1 MTRAVNPRL
10 THAPLSF
17 ALCQVRFSALR
28 SMGIHIAAIQ
38 DGLRRDGGYRLD
50 ESGQVQEFLFG
61 PKGPVTNAAQ
71 RWEFLTLER
80 TRSVVITEQFAVFQT
95 TAYTVFPDFLTEL
108 LRLMDAIAAT
118 GQDLLITR
126 VGIRYVDAIAPAD
139 GKTWQQYLIP
149 GLRGDTEAEVF
160 TEEPLMAY
168 HQMGNTAHGRLVA
181 RITQN
186 RDGLSL
192 PIELLQGPQNL
203 RITREVPKGPVVTL
217 IDIDH
222 YAEGLQQDYNRDWLE
237 DLAWKLKDD
246 IYRAFTGY
254 VTGEAMEEW
263 A

>member
-1 MTRAVNPRL
+1 MTRTVNPRL
-10 THAPLSF
+10 TNAPLSF

-28 SMGIHIAAIQ
+28 SMSSHIATIQ

-50 ESGQVQEFLFG
+50 KSGRVQEFLFG
-61 PKGPVTNAAQ
+61 PNGPVTNAAQ

-118 GQDLLITR
+118 GQDILITR
-126 VGIRYVDAIAPAD
+126 VGIRYVDTIAPATD
-139 GKTWQQYLIP
+139 KAWQDYLIP
-149 GLRGDTEAEVF
+149 GLRGDTGAEVF

-168 HQMGNTAHGRLVA
+168 HQMGKTAHGRLVA

-192 PIELLQGPQNL
+192 PLELTQGTENL
-203 RITREVPKGPVVTL
+203 KVIRTVPKDTVVTL

-222 YAEGLQQDYNRDWLE
+222 FAEGLQQDYDREWLE

-254 VTGEAMEEW
+254 VTQEAMEEW

>member
-1 MTRAVNPRL
+1 MTRTAHPRL

-17 ALCQVRFSALR
+17 ALCQVRFSTLR
-28 SMGIHIAAIQ
+28 SMGSHIAAIQ
-38 DGLRRDGGYRLD
+38 DRLRRDGQYRLD
-50 ESGQVQEFLFG
+50 ESGQVQEVLIG
-61 PKGPVTNAAQ
+61 PQGPVANSAQ

-118 GQDLLITR
+118 GQDILITR
-126 VGIRYVDAIAPAD
+126 IGIRYVDAIVPAAR
-139 GKTWQQYLIP
+139 KIWQDYLIP
-149 GLRGDTEAEVF
+149 GLRGETDAEVF
-160 TEEPLMAY
+160 IEEPLMAY
-168 HQMGNTAHGRLVA
+168 HQMGRTAHGRLVA

-192 PIELLQGPQNL
+192 PLELAQGPQNL
-203 RITREVPKGPVVTL
+203 KITRSVPKGAVVTL

-222 YAEGLQQDYNRDWLE
+222 FAEGLQQDYDRDWLE

-246 IYRAFTGY
+246 IYRAFTSY
-254 VTGEAMEEW
+254 VTPEAMEEW